1 MTAETVRI
9 PIETSGCAKVLLPKS
24 GLDMNRVRAELKN
37 PPEGIWIEGVF
48 PRQDGV
54 DIAFRADRK
63 KAKPGSQGNLIVEL
77 TGGRPA
83 APTDKDQAEKRWSLG
98 LLPAIPYELAEK

>member
-1 MTAETVRI
+1 M
-9 PIETSGCAKVLLPKS
+9 
-24 GLDMNRVRAELKN
+24 
-37 PPEGIWIEGVF
+37 
-48 PRQDGV
+48 
-54 DIAFRADRK
+54 DIAFQADRT
-63 KAKPGSQGNLIVEL
+63 KAKPGSQGNLLVEL